1 MSLRVRL
8 TLSIIAILLLFSIN
22 VGTDSWVNSSRNKS
36 LDELQQ
42 AISSQLQTMKIQ
54 QHVESLFVKAFAD
67 APATE
72 LEPSFILPSK
82 RQLQRSLTRIKSTI
96 QTLKKSIPLAAIT
109 EFSIVSRHTEI
120 MATAL
125 QKNHLDTAISDE
137 SKGTINR
144 NVLAAYTTLVTA
156 LKKLEYKLIAISD
169 KKFEQIS
176 TLESLTR
183 NITTGVFILSI
194 LLTIGLGT
202 LLIRYTNNAFKALKK
217 GSIIVGG
224 GNFDYKIPVIRKDEI
239 GETAEAFNAMS
250 GKLRQAMADVKKLKE
265 DADFANNA
273 KSDFLA
279 NMSHEL
285 RTPLN
290 AIIGYSEMMLEEIDP
305 DDVNNEG
312 QQSDL
317 KNILIAGKHLLNQIN
332 DVLDFS
338 KIESGNMTLYAELF
352 DSNAILSEVIATM
365 TPLAG
370 QRNNTLI
377 YSGEQKI
384 PLLKNDATKFRHIF
398 TNLLSNACKF
408 SEQNAIQISARLGP
422 SGNSTMAIFTVSDS
436 GIGMTEKQLSIIFE
450 AFKQADSSTTRQY
463 GGTGLGL
470 TLCKQYCDLM
480 GGEIQVN
487 SVVGGGT
494 TFTVHMPL
502 SHRQSS

>member
-36 LDELQQ
+36 LDELQHT
-42 AISSQLQTMKIQ
+42 ISSQFQTMKIQ
-54 QHVESLFVKAFAD
+54 QRLEDLFEKSFNGAVSPGLEPLLILPPRIRLQKNLATIKIATLNLGKSIPQAATNEFFNITRRADMLVAAVKNHYLDVGTPGETIGMVNLDMLQAYQSLG
-67 APATE
+67 TE
-72 LEPSFILPSK
+72 LEK
-82 RQLQRSLTRIKSTI
+82 
-96 QTLKKSIPLAAIT
+96 
-109 EFSIVSRHTEI
+109 
-120 MATAL
+120 
-125 QKNHLDTAISDE
+125 LDD
-137 SKGTINR
+137 
-144 NVLAAYTTLVTA
+144 
-156 LKKLEYKLIAISD
+156 KLIAISD
-169 KKFEQIS
+169 KKFQQIS

-183 NITTGVFILSI
+183 NISTAVFVVSI

-224 GNFDYKIPVIRKDEI
+224 GNFDYKIPIIHRDEV

-250 GKLRQAMADVKKLKE
+250 EKMRQAMADVKQSKE
-265 DADFANNA
+265 DADFANHA

-305 DDVNNEG
+305 GNANSEG

-338 KIESGNMTLYAELF
+338 KIESGNMTLYLELF
-352 DSNAILSEVIATM
+352 DCNAILTEVIATIA
-365 TPLAG
+365 PLAG

-377 YSGEQKI
+377 YKGSQQI
-384 PLLKNDATKFRHIF
+384 PLLENDATKFRHIF
-398 TNLLSNACKF
+398 INLLSNACKF
-408 SEQNAIQISARLGP
+408 SENNEIRISASLDQP
-422 SGNSTMAIFTVSDS
+422 NNPATVIFSVSDK
-436 GIGMTEKQLSIIFE
+436 GIGMTDEQSAIIFD
-450 AFKQADSSTTRQY
+450 AFRQADSSTTRQY

-480 GGEIQVN
+480 GANINVD
-487 SVVGGGT
+487 SVIDSGT

-502 SHRQSS
+502 SHPQSS

>member
-1 MSLRVRL
+1 MSLRIRL
-8 TLSIIAILLLFSIN
+8 TLSIIAILLLFSVN
-22 VGTDSWVNSSRNKS
+22 VGTDSWVNSSRNKN

-42 AISSQLQTMKIQ
+42 AISSQLQTMEIQ
-54 QHVESLFVKAFAD
+54 QRLEDLFVKSFSD
-67 APATE
+67 APPPG

-82 RQLQRSLTRIKSTI
+82 RRVQKSLATIKITT
-96 QTLKKSIPLAAIT
+96 QELEKSIPQAAIV
-109 EFSIVSRHTEI
+109 EFSNVVMQADMLVLAVKT
-120 MATAL
+120 
-125 QKNHLDTAISDE
+125 NYLDTATSN
-137 SKGTINR
+137 GTKNIV
-144 NVLAAYTTLVTA
+144 NVNMLLAYQNFGIELE
-156 LKKLEYKLIAISD
+156 KLEDKLVEISD

-183 NITTGVFILSI
+183 NISTGVFIVSI

-202 LLIRYTNNAFKALKK
+202 LLIRYTNNAFKSLKK
-217 GSIIVGG
+217 GSIIIGG
-224 GNFDYKIPVIRKDEI
+224 GNFDYKIPVIHRDEV

-250 GKLRQAMADVKKLKE
+250 DKLRQAMADVKKSKE
-265 DADFANNA
+265 DADFANDA

-305 DDVNNEG
+305 DDIKNED

-338 KIESGNMTLYAELF
+338 KIESGNMTLYSELF
-352 DSNAILSEVIATM
+352 DSNAILTEVIATI

-377 YSGEQKI
+377 FSGGRQI
-384 PLLKNDATKFRHIF
+384 PFLENDATKFRHIF
-398 TNLLSNACKF
+398 INLLSNACKF
-408 SEQNAIQISARLGP
+408 SENDEIRIEASLDRP
-422 SGNSTMAIFTVSDS
+422 DNPTMAIFTVSDR
-436 GIGMTEKQLSIIFE
+436 GIGMTEEQSSIIFE
-450 AFKQADSSTTRQY
+450 AFRQADSSTTRKY

-480 GGEIQVN
+480 GSQIFVD
-487 SVVGGGT
+487 SAISRGT

-502 SHRQSS
+502 SHHQPN